1 MEQVY
6 RFKFSNNTLEELV
19 KFGDTHRYDEPE
31 MFKVEWDKWV
41 KDNNEMISREN
52 EYLKTKGYKGDI
64 VNKMYKSVRY
74 YFKNKSLEKKEVK
87 KRKKYSSLSKDL
99 LKNIDNFIDS
109 EGIKTKPSDSYEKFI
124 KLEKYQSDIK
134 IEKTRLDN
142 MNDDE
147 FYKKLKKTYK
157 NRYFIRQKKSEFKI
171 IFIES

>member
-31 MFKVEWDKWV
+31 MFKEEWDKWV

-64 VNKMYKSVRY
+64 FNKMYKSVRY
-74 YFKNKSLEKKEVK
+74 YYKNKSLEKKEAK

-99 LKNIDNFIDS
+99 LKNIDKFIES

-124 KLEKYQSDIK
+124 VHETYKSNIEVEERRLE
-134 IEKTRLDN
+134 N
-142 MNDDE
+142 MANEE

-157 NRYFIRQKKSEFKI
+157 NRYFIRQKKS
-171 IFIES
+171 IES